1 MPFTVTEGDGPLT
14 IAVALDALPEA
25 AEPVAFE
32 QSRTVGDVVVT
43 VKAEPGVFPANAAL
57 SVTRVPVYRQRQAEA
72 AIGDVRDEDANVAV
86 SYTFDIKVI
95 DPDTDEEIQPA
106 DGQSVEVSFALAEAA
121 DDNLETSVYHVTEDE
136 DTGEL
141 TAQTLEAEVDADAET
156 VTATTDGF
164 SLYTV
169 EFTYNTL
176 QYVMQGGTSV
186 ALSEILEAVG
196 LRGEAQ
202 AVSVSDAALLEA
214 YLNGD
219 AWYIRSLQAFSTK
232 EWMKVAI
239 DGITYQIAVT
249 DAQGLTSGSTSW
261 SGDLVVSSDLTI
273 DQLDPGTKSRRVRLT
288 GDATLEIKSG
298 ATLTVPWGIYVPVGR
313 KLTITGGGT
322 LKAGSKHKEDNN
334 DQYPDQYCEFYCAGI
349 GGGWFDR
356 DDVTVTGQDSGTI
369 VIDMGNTG
377 AVYAWGSHS
386 FKKHNGSVQGGSAAG
401 IGGGIGIRGGQSGG
415 SSGGSGGTITIK
427 GGTVHAYGGEGAAGI
442 GGGGWASKTSV
453 GGNSGTI
460 TITGGTVEASS
471 YTDPDKKVPGG
482 AGIGGGAS
490 GTVGGDGESITISG
504 GNVTAKGGY
513 LAAGIGGG
521 YSGDG
526 GTIKIEGDC
535 TVKATAGEGYIDEE
549 DNAVFG
555 GAGIGGGGYKGEG
568 GTIHTNQKRL
578 GMLFTTG

>member
-1 MPFTVTEGDGPLT
+1 MKHIMKKTLSLLIVAMMLLTNVSLADLADEAPVTGDASFGEEIVVASPQIDPVVAELDEVLLSDPDEDAFAAEQAGEPLDIPSEDQAGDFDAAILFDDPDPAQPVDGPQPAGSEGPIGEAGSADPEGSADDEAPSDIEGAVPGEASSDEEAPDGDEEDGDGETPDGEALYVAVQFVTEPETAVVTVCPAAAEDAEEATVPEAVPALEDGSFLLIPGDYTYTAEAEGFASIEAMPFTVTEGDGPLT

-219 AWYIRSLQAFSTK
+219 A
-232 EWMKVAI
+232 
-239 DGITYQIAVT
+239 
-249 DAQGLTSGSTSW
+249 
-261 SGDLVVSSDLTI
+261 
-273 DQLDPGTKSRRVRLT
+273 
-288 GDATLEIKSG
+288 
-298 ATLTVPWGIYVPVGR
+298 
-313 KLTITGGGT
+313 
-322 LKAGSKHKEDNN
+322 
-334 DQYPDQYCEFYCAGI
+334 
-349 GGGWFDR
+349 
-356 DDVTVTGQDSGTI
+356 
-369 VIDMGNTG
+369 
-377 AVYAWGSHS
+377 
-386 FKKHNGSVQGGSAAG
+386 
-401 IGGGIGIRGGQSGG
+401 
-415 SSGGSGGTITIK
+415 
-427 GGTVHAYGGEGAAGI
+427 
-442 GGGGWASKTSV
+442 
-453 GGNSGTI
+453 
-460 TITGGTVEASS
+460 
-471 YTDPDKKVPGG
+471 
-482 AGIGGGAS
+482 
-490 GTVGGDGESITISG
+490 
-504 GNVTAKGGY
+504 
-513 LAAGIGGG
+513 
-521 YSGDG
+521 
-526 GTIKIEGDC
+526 
-535 TVKATAGEGYIDEE
+535 
-549 DNAVFG
+549 
-555 GAGIGGGGYKGEG
+555 
-568 GTIHTNQKRL
+568 
-578 GMLFTTG
+578 